1 MADPLDP
8 DTGMARFV
16 EELLKGPW
24 KVNVPSSLHKLL
36 NAYVYQ
42 YSGFTPVDAG
52 EDILQAEDTPGSIA
66 VAGFLWEKILAGAS
80 HSSPE
85 LNTG

>member
-1 MADPLDP
+1 
-8 DTGMARFV
+8 MARFV

-24 KVNVPSSLHKLL
+24 KVNIPSSPHRLL

-52 EDILQAEDTPGSIA
+52 GDILQAEDTPGSIA
-66 VAGFLWEKILAGAS
+66 VHGFLWEKIHGGAS
-80 HSSPE
+80 DSSPE

>member
-52 EDILQAEDTPGSIA
+52 ASGRHPRIHRGCWIPVGEDSCRCVSFFT
-66 VAGFLWEKILAGAS
+66 
-80 HSSPE
+80 
-85 LNTG
+85 

>member
-1 MADPLDP
+1 M
-8 DTGMARFV
+8 

-42 YSGFTPVDAG
+42 YSSFTPVDAG
-52 EDILQAEDTPGSIA
+52 EDILQVEDTPRSIE
-66 VAGFLWEKILAGAS
+66 VYGFPWEMIHGGVS
-80 HSSPE
+80 NSSPE